1 MDSRTYTTKN
11 IELGSAIKTVA
22 HVDPDVCFH
31 DGSGIASLEFPLT
44 QAVADVVMRYE
55 SGSLLVD
62 ARTLLT
68 VRNQLYR
75 RIKRG
80 TI

>member
-1 MDSRTYTTKN
+1 METRTYCTKSIEISTTIK
-11 IELGSAIKTVA
+11 AITGI
-22 HVDPDVCFH
+22 DPDPCFH
-31 DGSGIASLEFPLT
+31 DGTGIATFEFPLT

>member
-1 MDSRTYTTKN
+1 MDARTYNTKN
-11 IELGSAIKTVA
+11 IELGATIQTRTSLA
-22 HVDPDVCFH
+22 PDICFH
-31 DGSGIASLEFPLT
+31 DGGGIATLEFPLT
-44 QAVADVVMRYE
+44 QAVADVVMQYE

-80 TI
+80 AA